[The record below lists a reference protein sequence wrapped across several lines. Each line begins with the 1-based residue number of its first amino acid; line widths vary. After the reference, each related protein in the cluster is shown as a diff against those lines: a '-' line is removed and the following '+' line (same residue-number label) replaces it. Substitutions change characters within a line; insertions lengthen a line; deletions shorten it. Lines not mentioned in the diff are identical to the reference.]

1 MSIKTILVPLS
12 DARTGE
18 APLKAALKVAHL
30 FDAHLE
36 ALHVRTDPSRAMV
49 DFGNE
54 AMSSQVAEQMRQ
66 AIEER
71 TKEHAA
77 GVRKLFDDECAT
89 SGVAIVEAGPGT
101 GGVSASWREEMGDEN
116 FWIERRGRLA
126 DVTVVGRLSKD
137 RDVPSVEALETA
149 ILGTGRPI
157 LLAPP
162 GEPDSIGKRVAIAW
176 SGSAEAARA
185 TGLAMPFLKVA
196 DAVSV
201 LSVTEESNWACSPE
215 DLAAYLAWHGVDAKA
230 RSIPANGGS
239 TGALLLTEAVAEGA
253 DLVVMGAYTHSR
265 LREMILGGVTK
276 YVLNTTGPAV
286 LMAH

>member
-12 DARTGE
+12 DAKTSE

-36 ALHVRTDPSRAMV
+36 ALHVRTDPVRAMF
-49 DFGNE
+49 DYGGE
-54 AMSSQVAEQMRQ
+54 AMSSQLMEPMRQ

-77 GVRKLFDDECAT
+77 GVKKLFDDECART
-89 SGVAIVEAGPGT
+89 GVAIVEVGSGT
-101 GGVSASWREEMGDEN
+101 GGVCASWREETGDEIR
-116 FWIERRGRLA
+116 WIARRGRLA
-126 DVTVVGRLSKD
+126 DVTVMGRLSED
-137 RDVPSVEALETA
+137 RDVPSAEALETA

-162 GEPDSIGKRVAIAW
+162 EEPDSIGKRVAIAW

-185 TGLAMPFLKVA
+185 TGLAMPFLKEA

-201 LSVTEESNWACSPE
+201 LSVTEESNWAYGPE

-230 RSIPANGGS
+230 RSITANGGS

-253 DLVVMGAYTHSR
+253 DLLVMGAYTHSR

>member
-12 DARTGE
+12 DAKTGE

-36 ALHVRTDPSRAMV
+36 ALHVRTDPSLAMV
-49 DFGNE
+49 DYGAE
-54 AMSSQVAEQMRQ
+54 AVSAQLMEPMRQ

-71 TKEHAA
+71 AKEHAA
-77 GVRKLFDDECAT
+77 GVRKLFDDECAA
-89 SGVAIVEAGPGT
+89 SGVAIVEVGPGT
-101 GGVSASWREEMGDEN
+101 GGVSASWREETGN
-116 FWIERRGRLA
+116 ANRWIERRGRLA
-126 DVTVVGRLSKD
+126 DVTVMGRSGKD
-137 RDVPSVEALETA
+137 GDVPTVEALETA

-162 GEPDSIGKRVAIAW
+162 EEADSIGKRVAIAW
-176 SGSAEAARA
+176 NGSAEAARA
-185 TGLAMPFLKVA
+185 TGLAMPFLKAA

-201 LSVTEESNWACSPE
+201 LSVTEESNWAYSPE

-230 RSIPANGGS
+230 RSITANGGS

-253 DLVVMGAYTHSR
+253 DLLVMGAYTHSR

>member
-1 MSIKTILVPLS
+1 MSIKTIVVPLS
-12 DARTGE
+12 DAKTGE

-49 DFGNE
+49 DYGNE

-77 GVRKLFDDECAT
+77 GVRKLFDDECAS
-89 SGVAIVEAGPGT
+89 SGVAIVEVGPGT
-101 GGVSASWREEMGDEN
+101 GGVCASWREEAGDEN
-116 FWIERRGRLA
+116 LWIERRGRLA
-126 DVTVVGRLSKD
+126 DVTVMGRLSKD
-137 RDVPSVEALETA
+137 GDVPTVGALETA

-162 GEPDSIGKRVAIAW
+162 EEPDSIGKRVAIAW

-185 TGLAMPFLKVA
+185 TGLAMPFLKEA

-230 RSIPANGGS
+230 RSITANGAS

-253 DLVVMGAYTHSR
+253 DLLVMGAYTHSR

>member
-71 TKEHAA
+71 TTEHAA
-77 GVRKLFDDECAT
+77 GVRKLFDDECAK
-89 SGVAIVEAGPGT
+89 SGVAIVEVGPGT
-101 GGVSASWREEMGDEN
+101 GGVSASWREETGDVIR
-116 FWIERRGRLA
+116 WIARRGRLA
-126 DVTVVGRLSKD
+126 DVTVMGRLSKD
-137 RDVPSVEALETA
+137 RDVPSVGALETA

-162 GEPDSIGKRVAIAW
+162 EEPDSIGKRVAIAW

-185 TGLAMPFLKVA
+185 TGLAMPFLKEA

-201 LSVTEESNWACSPE
+201 LSVTEESNWAYNPE

-230 RSIPANGGS
+230 RSITAKGGS
-239 TGALLLTEAVAEGA
+239 AGALLLTEAVAEGV
-253 DLVVMGAYTHSR
+253 DLLVMGAYTHSR

>member
-12 DARTGE
+12 DTRTAE

-36 ALHVRTDPSRAMV
+36 ALHVRTDPNRAMV
-49 DFGNE
+49 DYGNE
-54 AMSSQVAEQMRQ
+54 AMSSQVVEQMRQ

-77 GVRKLFDDECAT
+77 GVRKLFDDECAK
-89 SGVAIVEAGPGT
+89 SGVTIVEVGPGT
-101 GGVSASWREEMGDEN
+101 GGVSASWREETGDEN
-116 FWIERRGRLA
+116 RWIERRGRFA
-126 DVTVVGRLSKD
+126 DVTVMGRLSKD
-137 RDVPSVEALETA
+137 RDVPSAEALETA
-149 ILGTGRPI
+149 ILATGRPI

-162 GEPDSIGKRVAIAW
+162 EEPDSIGKRVAIAW
-176 SGSAEAARA
+176 NGSAEAARA
-185 TGLAMPFLKVA
+185 TGLAMPFLKAA

-201 LSVTEESNWACSPE
+201 LSVTEESNWAYSPE

-253 DLVVMGAYTHSR
+253 DLLVMGAYTHSR
-265 LREMILGGVTK
+265 LREMFLGGVTK